1 MEDCPDKKVL
11 GKRLRNL
18 RKRAGFRSAQA
29 FAEELG
35 LKPTSYAE
43 YEQGRSRLSYENA
56 WKIADALHISLDE
69 LGGRTWPPGMA
80 ADAGESQLLE
90 AYRDLNEE
98 GRDAAVNVVA
108 GMRLAYPPQA
118 DQPGLGQ
125 AQAGA

>member
-1 MEDCPDKKVL
+1 MEDCPDKKDL
-11 GKRLRNL
+11 GVRVRTLRTS
-18 RKRAGFRSAQA
+18 AGFKSRDALSEAT
-29 FAEELG
+29 G
-35 LKPTSYAE
+35 LPVAIISE
-43 YEQGRSRLSYENA
+43 VEQGRTRLSYENA

-118 DQPGLGQ
+118 DQPCLGEEE
-125 AQAGA
+125 ARA

>member
-1 MEDCPDKKVL
+1 MKDCPDRKVL
-11 GKRLRNL
+11 GERIQQL
-18 RKRAGFRSAQA
+18 RKGAGYKSAKA
-29 FAEELG
+29 FSEMAGVGYNAYVEC
-35 LKPTSYAE
+35 
-43 YEQGRSRLSYENA
+43 EQGRSRLSYENA

-125 AQAGA
+125 KEA